1 MTAAPKRLVLLGA
14 TGSIGQQALEVVAAH
29 PGAFDIVGAS
39 ANHNVAALIDLAN
52 RFSVGALAIADRDAG
67 ARLRQHTNAQ
77 VIDGP
82 QAATELAALDCDLV
96 VNGITGAVGLGP
108 TLAALNAGTPVALA
122 NKESLVAGGELVVA
136 AAIRAGGR
144 EHALIPVDSEHSA
157 LAQALR
163 GGTRNEVAKLTLTAS
178 GGPFRGR
185 SSAEL
190 AKVTLADALKH
201 PTWTMGQMV
210 TINSATMMN
219 KGLEVIEAHHLFGI
233 GYDQIDVVV
242 HPESVVHSMVQ
253 FVDGSTLAQ
262 LSPPDM
268 RLPIQLAMAW
278 PDRLDHA
285 FVACAFTQ
293 PQTLNFEPVDRDV
306 FRALD
311 LAIDAGRRGGGY
323 PLVLNAANEE
333 AVGAFVHDTLAFL
346 AIAEV
351 VADTLELYAQTHPT
365 PPRDVDDVTQL
376 DRWART
382 TAATVLTKRG
392 CA

>member
-1 MTAAPKRLVLLGA
+1 MSVRPKRVVLLGA
-14 TGSIGQQALEVVAAH
+14 TGSIGQQALAVVAAH
-29 PGAFDIVGAS
+29 PDAFEIVGAS
-39 ANHNVAALIDLAN
+39 ANTNVDKLITLVN
-52 RFSVGALAIADRDAG
+52 RFGVGMVAVADRAAAG
-67 ARLRQHTNAQ
+67 KVRHHTKAQ

-82 QAATELAALDCDLV
+82 LAATELAKVSCDLV

-108 TLAALNAGTPVALA
+108 TLAALEAGTSVALA
-122 NKESLVAGGELVVA
+122 NKESLVAGGDLVVA
-136 AAIRAGGR
+136 AALRAGGI

-185 SSAEL
+185 SRAEM
-190 AKVTLADALKH
+190 ANVTLADALQH
-201 PTWTMGQMV
+201 PTWSMGQMV

-219 KGLEVIEAHHLFGI
+219 KGLEVIEAHHLFGMP
-233 GYDQIDVVV
+233 YEQIDVVV

-262 LSPPDM
+262 MSPPDM

-278 PDRLDHA
+278 PNRLDHA
-285 FVACAFTQ
+285 FVACDFTQ
-293 PQTLNFEPVDRDV
+293 PQTLHFEPVNREV

-311 LAIDAGRRGGGY
+311 IAIDAGMRGGGY

-333 AVGAFVHDTLAFL
+333 AVGAFVRGTLGLL
-346 AIAEV
+346 AIADV
-351 VADTLELYAQTHPT
+351 VAETLAYYASTNPAAL
-365 PPRDVDDVTQL
+365 RDVDDVTQL
-376 DRWART
+376 DHWARM
-382 TAATVLTKRG
+382 AAVTVLTKRG

>member
-1 MTAAPKRLVLLGA
+1 MSGAAKRVVLLGA
-14 TGSIGQQALEVVAAH
+14 TGSIGQQACDVVTAH
-29 PGAFDIVGAS
+29 PLAFDIVGVS
-39 ANHNVAALIDLAN
+39 GHRNVDALIELTN
-52 RFSVGALAIADRDAG
+52 RFHVGMVAVSDREA
-67 ARLRQHTNAQ
+67 AHRVRHHTNAT
-77 VIDGP
+77 VLDGP
-82 QAATELAALDCDLV
+82 NAATELAAISCDLV
-96 VNGITGAVGLGP
+96 VNGITGAVGLSP
-108 TLAALNAGTPVALA
+108 TLAALHAGTPVALA

-136 AAIRAGGR
+136 AAQKAGGV

-163 GGTRNEVAKLTLTAS
+163 GGAPNEVATLTLTAS

-185 SSAEL
+185 SRAEL

-210 TINSATMMN
+210 TVNSATMMN
-219 KGLEVIEAHHLFGI
+219 KGLEVIEAHYLFGI
-233 GYDQIDVVV
+233 DYAQIDVVV

-278 PDRLDHA
+278 PNRLDHA
-285 FVACAFTQ
+285 FVACDFTQ
-293 PQTLNFEPVDRDV
+293 PQTLHFEPVDRTV

-311 LAIDAGRRGGGY
+311 VAIDAGVRGGGY

-333 AVGAFVHDTLAFL
+333 AVGAFVAGTLDFL
-346 AIAEV
+346 AIADV
-351 VADTLELYAQTHPT
+351 VAVTLDRYAATQPT
-365 PPRDVDDVTQL
+365 ALRDVDDVTQL

-382 TAATVLTKRG
+382 AAAAVLTKRG
-392 CA
+392 LA